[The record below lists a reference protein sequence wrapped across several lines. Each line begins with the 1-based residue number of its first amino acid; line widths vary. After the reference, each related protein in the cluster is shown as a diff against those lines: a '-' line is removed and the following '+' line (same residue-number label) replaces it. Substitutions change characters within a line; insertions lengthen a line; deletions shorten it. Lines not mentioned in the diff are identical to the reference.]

1 MENLYLSNILCVSEL
16 IYLIRYEKIYDTKGA
31 LLCNGKWTDWKSF
44 PCSLIAT
51 YDLNLWRSRER
62 SSKSIPGL
70 CKLKT

>member
-1 MENLYLSNILCVSEL
+1 MKRFMIL
-16 IYLIRYEKIYDTKGA
+16 KGA
-31 LLCNGKWTDWKSF
+31 LLCNGKRTDWKSF

-51 YDLNLWRSRER
+51 HDLNLWRSRER